1 MKFTQYY
8 LDCLSQASYLIGD
21 ETTGR
26 AVVVDP
32 RRDVDEYVRDAEA
45 DGFTI
50 ELVIETHFHADFL
63 SGHLELAAA
72 TGAEI
77 GFSSV
82 AKPEF
87 ATRALEDGERYSLGD
102 VELEFRHTPG
112 HTPESLSIVVY
123 EHAGDE
129 IPYGV
134 LTGDTLF
141 IGDVGR
147 PDLLASIGF
156 TRDELADQL
165 YDSLHNKLLTL
176 PDQTRVY
183 PAHGAGSACGKN
195 LSTETWSTMGQQRNE
210 NYALLAP
217 DKATFIE
224 LVTEGQP
231 PAPEYFLY
239 DAVLNRQDR
248 ELLDETAMPEA
259 LDLETFD
266 RLVAGGAMIVD
277 GRDPETFAAGH
288 MAGSV
293 NVGLNGRYAEFAGS
307 VVPSDVDIVL
317 VVDEGFELE
326 AKNRLA
332 RIGFD
337 RVVGY
342 LQHPAGGHGGLARP
356 GSAGLPAH
364 RGRVR
369 TTQGQHRGLAAGR
382 HPQPGRD
389 RPRHHRRSHRAP
401 GRAAAGSNRRARSC
415 PPDGGV
421 LCRGLPLIGRGQR
434 AAPCRLR
441 GCLGHHRRLRRLVGA
456 DGTDRLA
463 GQLGSAPQRCA
474 EARISPDLVATP
486 LSGRRGRAV
495 RFPFWPLLSRRP
507 SPAAPAGRPAA
518 GRSRKRRT
526 RCATP
531 G

>member
-32 RRDVDEYVRDAEA
+32 RRDIDEYVKDAEA
-45 DGFTI
+45 ADLTI

-77 GFSSV
+77 AYSSV
-82 AKPEF
+82 ADTEF
-87 ATRALEDGERYSLGD
+87 PSRKLADGERISLGE
-102 VELEFRHTPG
+102 VELEIRHTPG
-112 HTPESLSIVVY
+112 HTPESISIVIR
-123 EHAGDE
+123 EHAGDD

-165 YDSLHNKLLTL
+165 YDSLHNKLLPL
-176 PDQTRVY
+176 PDATKVY

-195 LSTETWSTMGQQRNE
+195 LSTDTVSTMGEQRLN

-217 DKATFIE
+217 DKKTFVD

-231 PAPEYFLY
+231 PAPDYFIY

-248 ELLDETAMPEA
+248 ELLDETASPTKLNLA
-259 LDLETFD
+259 QFD
-266 RLVAGGAMIVD
+266 RLVAGGAMVID
-277 GRDPETFAAGH
+277 GRDPEEFAQGH
-288 MAGSV
+288 LLGSI

-317 VVDEGFELE
+317 VVDDGFELE

-342 LQHPAGGHGGLARP
+342 LQFPLVVMADNPERVQRASRMTATEFENRKADVAGLQLVDIRNPGEFALGSIDGAATIPVGQLPGRLDELDPEAPTVVYCAGGY
-356 GSAGLPAH
+356 
-364 RGRVR
+364 
-369 TTQGQHRGLAAGR
+369 
-382 HPQPGRD
+382 
-389 RPRHHRRSHRAP
+389 RS
-401 GRAAAGSNRRARSC
+401 S
-415 PPDGGV
+415 
-421 LCRGLPLIGRGQR
+421 
-434 AAPCRLR
+434 
-441 GCLGHHRRLRRLVGA
+441 VGA
-456 DGTDRLA
+456 SVLRQA
-463 GQLGSAPQRCA
+463 GFKDVSDILGGYGAWVELTPSSA
-474 EARISPDLVATP
+474 
-486 LSGRRGRAV
+486 
-495 RFPFWPLLSRRP
+495 
-507 SPAAPAGRPAA
+507 
-518 GRSRKRRT
+518 
-526 RCATP
+526 
-531 G
+531 